1 LSYESF
7 KEEVVAMEVQHQLQ
21 KVLVFAQEGVIN
33 HNFEGSVKYAKS
45 VRLTGIGAVTVFDVT
60 DNVDMPDPET
70 IADSDTHLT
79 IDFHKGYNFKIPR
92 KDQAQ
97 TKIDLMDEVNVEA
110 AYAVADAVDLAVA
123 TSYVDASA
131 SNLVGTD
138 AAPKTPNVTKGDASN
153 VFKLITDCGTKL
165 KKSKVPA
172 AMPKWMII
180 PPEMEALIVNDLH
193 DQGSSAPTVATPAIL
208 NGSIGHIGGF
218 ELLVSNNVPNT
229 NGTLNKILFGTK
241 QAITFASQVEDTRIL
256 PMEKQYARKVDGE
269 YVFGRKVVKPACLGV
284 MTCNFS

>member
-1 LSYESF
+1 MSYESF

-33 HNFEGSVKYAKS
+33 RNYEGSVKYAKS

-138 AAPKTPNVTKGDASN
+138 AAPKTPNVTKAD
-153 VFKLITDCGTKL
+153 
-165 KKSKVPA
+165 P
-172 AMPKWMII
+172 
-180 PPEMEALIVNDLH
+180 
-193 DQGSSAPTVATPAIL
+193 
-208 NGSIGHIGGF
+208 
-218 ELLVSNNVPNT
+218 SNN
-229 NGTLNKILFGTK
+229 
-241 QAITFASQVEDTRIL
+241 S
-256 PMEKQYARKVDGE
+256 
-269 YVFGRKVVKPACLGV
+269 
-284 MTCNFS
+284 S